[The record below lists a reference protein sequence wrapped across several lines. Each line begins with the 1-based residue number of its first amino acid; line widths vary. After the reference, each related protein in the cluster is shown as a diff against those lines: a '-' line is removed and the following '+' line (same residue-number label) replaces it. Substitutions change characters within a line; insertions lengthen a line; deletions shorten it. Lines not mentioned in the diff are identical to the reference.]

1 MKNLTSQQATTLLIG
16 SGIAAFFASIAIFGP
31 WIAPGDAE
39 TMHFT
44 HLKQGPSS
52 EFLLG
57 TDRFGRDVLS
67 RLIIGTRTTIVIAAS
82 STALATV
89 LGTAIG
95 LISAYFGGRVDGVVM
110 RLNDVFIAFPTL
122 VFAMFVIGVLG
133 PGIVNGILVIALIFT
148 SSIARVVRSAAL
160 GVVILEYVDAA
171 RIRGETILFILCK
184 EVLPNLYPTIIVEV
198 CIRFGFAI
206 LVTASLSYIGL
217 GPPPPMPDWGTMAS
231 EGRSLMLT
239 NPWPVF
245 APCIAIVLLVVG
257 INFLGDGLRV
267 LLVARRTGHLGSSA

>member
-1 MKNLTSQQATTLLIG
+1 VTTLLIG
-16 SGIAAFFASIAIFGP
+16 SGIAAFFTLIAIFGP

-171 RIRGETILFILCK
+171 RIRGETILFILCH

-267 LLVARRTGHLGSSA
+267 LLVARRTGHLGSTA

>member
-1 MKNLTSQQATTLLIG
+1 MKNLTSRQATTLLIG

-171 RIRGETILFILCK
+171 RIRGETILFILCH
-184 EVLPNLYPTIIVEV
+184 EVLPNLYHTIIVEV

>member
-1 MKNLTSQQATTLLIG
+1 MKNLTSQQVTTLLIG
-16 SGIAAFFASIAIFGP
+16 SGIAAFFTLIAIFGP

>member
-1 MKNLTSQQATTLLIG
+1 MKNLTSQQVTTLLIG
-16 SGIAAFFASIAIFGP
+16 SGIAAFFTLIAIFGP

-67 RLIIGTRTTIVIAAS
+67 RLIIGARTTIVIAAS

-267 LLVARRTGHLGSSA
+267 LLVARRTGHLGSTA

>member
-67 RLIIGTRTTIVIAAS
+67 RLIIGARTTIVIAAS

-267 LLVARRTGHLGSSA
+267 LLVARRTGHLGSTA

>member
-1 MKNLTSQQATTLLIG
+1 MKNLTSQQVTTLLIG
-16 SGIAAFFASIAIFGP
+16 SGIAAFFTLIAIFGP

-133 PGIVNGILVIALIFT
+133 PGMVNGILVIALIFT

-171 RIRGETILFILCK
+171 RIRGETILFILCH

>member
-1 MKNLTSQQATTLLIG
+1 MKNLTSQQVTTLLIG
-16 SGIAAFFASIAIFGP
+16 SGIAAFFTLIAIFGP

-267 LLVARRTGHLGSSA
+267 LLVARRTGHLGSTA

>member
-1 MKNLTSQQATTLLIG
+1 MTRLTSRQATTLLIG
-16 SGIAAFFASIAIFGP
+16 CGIFVLFVSIAILGP
-31 WIAPGDAE
+31 WIAPDDGE
-39 TMHFT
+39 TMHFA
-44 HLKQGPSS
+44 HLREGPSS

-67 RLIIGTRTTIVIAAS
+67 RLIIGTRTTIVIAAA

-95 LISAYFGGRVDGVVM
+95 LMSAYFGGRVDSVLM
-110 RLNDVFIAFPTL
+110 RLNDVLIAFPTL

-133 PGIVNGILVIALIFT
+133 PGIVNGILVIALLFA

-160 GVVILEYVDAA
+160 GVVILDYVDAA
-171 RIRGETILFILCK
+171 RIRGETILFILCR

-198 CIRFGFAI
+198 SIRFGMAI
-206 LVTASLSYIGL
+206 LVTASLSFIGL
-217 GPPPPMPDWGTMAS
+217 GPPPPTPDWGTMAS

-245 APCIAIVLLVVG
+245 APAVAIVVVVVG
-257 INFLGDGLRV
+257 INLLGDGLRA
-267 LLVARRTGHLGSSA
+267 LLVARRAAAFGSSA

>member
-82 STALATV
+82 STALAT
-89 LGTAIG
+89 
-95 LISAYFGGRVDGVVM
+95 D
-110 RLNDVFIAFPTL
+110 
-122 VFAMFVIGVLG
+122 
-133 PGIVNGILVIALIFT
+133 
-148 SSIARVVRSAAL
+148 
-160 GVVILEYVDAA
+160 
-171 RIRGETILFILCK
+171 
-184 EVLPNLYPTIIVEV
+184 
-198 CIRFGFAI
+198 
-206 LVTASLSYIGL
+206 
-217 GPPPPMPDWGTMAS
+217 
-231 EGRSLMLT
+231 
-239 NPWPVF
+239 
-245 APCIAIVLLVVG
+245 
-257 INFLGDGLRV
+257 
-267 LLVARRTGHLGSSA
+267 

>member
-1 MKNLTSQQATTLLIG
+1 MTRLTSRQATTLLIG
-16 SGIAAFFASIAIFGP
+16 CGIIVLFASIAMLGP
-31 WIAPGDAE
+31 WIAPDDGE
-39 TMHFT
+39 TMHFA
-44 HLKQGPSS
+44 HLKERPSP

-67 RLIIGTRTTIVIAAS
+67 RLIIGARTTIVIATA

-95 LISAYFGGRVDGVVM
+95 LMSAYFGGRVDSVLM
-110 RLNDVFIAFPTL
+110 RLNDVLIAFPTL

-133 PGIVNGILVIALIFT
+133 PGIVNGILVIALLFA
-148 SSIARVVRSAAL
+148 SSIARVVRSSAL
-160 GVVILEYVDAA
+160 SVVVLDYVDAA
-171 RIRGETILFILCK
+171 RIRGETILFILGR

-198 CIRFGFAI
+198 SIRFGMAI
-206 LVTASLSYIGL
+206 LVTASLSFIGL
-217 GPPPPMPDWGTMAS
+217 GPPPPTPDWGTMAS

-245 APCIAIVLLVVG
+245 APAIAIVVLVVG
-257 INFLGDGLRV
+257 INLLGDGLRA
-267 LLVARRTGHLGSSA
+267 LLVARRAPAFGSDA

>member
-160 GVVILEYVDAA
+160 GIVILEYVDAA
-171 RIRGETILFILCK
+171 RIRGETILFILCH
-184 EVLPNLYPTIIVEV
+184 EVLPTLYPTIIVEV

-267 LLVARRTGHLGSSA
+267 LLVARRTGHLGSTA